1 MEKGTIDH
9 HSQVP
14 VSLALRLEGEAI
26 MAKVSTE
33 EYLEELLDK
42 FGHKVYKAQRNEK
55 LREYIKKRNS
65 QGATDTQI
73 AREKDVSQQLIT
85 RHRKSLGLAK
95 VPRPYQKPW
104 NKGGASARL

>member
-1 MEKGTIDH
+1 MSLDKH
-9 HSQVP
+9 AQVP
-14 VSLALRLEGEAI
+14 VALALRLEGEAI
-26 MAKVSTE
+26 MAGISTE

-42 FGHKVYKAQRNEK
+42 FGHKVYKAERNEK

-73 AREKDVSQQLIT
+73 AREKEVSQQLIT
-85 RHRKSLGLAK
+85 RHRKSLGLPK
-95 VPRPYQKPW
+95 VPRPYQEPW